1 MKLLTQAGLLYNVA
15 VTSETVDGHY
25 GTFPE
30 IDWIASWT
38 EAAQVAAF
46 ATATTGLSPQVMGLR
61 TTYDGGK
68 ILAGFG
74 YFTGTATAGW
84 AMKVL
89 GAKECNSGTAA
100 VIAPTGYVSFAVIG
114 GTSITTCASKSAWL
128 FT

>member
-15 VTSETVDGHY
+15 VTSATVDGHY

-38 EAAQVAAF
+38 EAAQV
-46 ATATTGLSPQVMGLR
+46 TAIVSSTMGLSPQVMGLR

-89 GAKECNSGTAA
+89 GAGECNSGTAA
-100 VIAPTGYVSFAVIG
+100 VIAPTGYVSFAVRG
-114 GTSITTCASKSAWL
+114 GTSITTCTSASSWL